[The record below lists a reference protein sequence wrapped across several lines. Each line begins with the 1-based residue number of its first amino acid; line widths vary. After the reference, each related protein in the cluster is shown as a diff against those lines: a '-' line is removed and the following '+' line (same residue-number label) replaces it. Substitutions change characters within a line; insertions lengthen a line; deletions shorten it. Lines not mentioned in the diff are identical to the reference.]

1 MNAGVE
7 EINLAEVKEL
17 PVQIGVPFTNKWE
30 ISCRLESR
38 QSVIDAYNTL
48 MVLISACFRPMPM
61 WLPKLRFFIVE

>member
-38 QSVIDAYNTL
+38 QSVIDAYNTAHGTYFS
-48 MVLISACFRPMPM
+48 M
-61 WLPKLRFFIVE
+61 LPSDAYVAP